1 MPLSGSLI
9 ERLCERLSRHVGEP
23 MDIEHSEP
31 VGGGS
36 ICAAYRLHTPAGR
49 WFVKVLDAEK
59 HPDLFAGEA
68 DGLQRLARAGALR
81 VPQVVGHGEDHDEA
95 YLLLEHIDTGPRR
108 TAFWE
113 ALGRGLAALHGHS
126 APRFGL
132 ERDNHI
138 GLLPQVNTREADWPT
153 FLVRHRLEPLVRQ
166 ARDRRRLDP
175 ATVQRF
181 DRLYPR
187 LDGLFPTEPPALLHG
202 DLWSGNVLC
211 ASDGSP
217 VLIDPAVYHGHRE
230 MDLAMAR
237 LFGGF
242 EEAFFAAYHS
252 ERPLEPGWPER
263 VELCQLY
270 PLLVHV
276 LLFGGGYAAQVQA
289 VLRRYT

>member
-9 ERLCERLSRHVGEP
+9 ERLCERLSHHLGELA
-23 MDIEHSEP
+23 DIEHHEP

-36 ICAAYRLHTPAGR
+36 ICAAFRLHTTAGR
-49 WFVKVLDAEK
+49 WFVKVVDAGR
-59 HPDLFAGEA
+59 HPGLFAAEA
-68 DGLQRLARAGALR
+68 DGLERLRATGAVR
-81 VPQVVGHGEDHDEA
+81 VPLVVGHGEDHDEA
-95 YLLLEHIDTGPRR
+95 YLLLEHIDGGLRS

-113 ALGRGLAALHGHS
+113 GLGRGVAALHRHT
-126 APRFGL
+126 APHFGL
-132 ERDNHI
+132 ERDNFI
-138 GLLPQVNTREADWPT
+138 GSLPQVNTREADWPT
-153 FLVRHRLEPLVRQ
+153 FLVRHRLEPLVRR

-181 DRLYPR
+181 DRLYAR
-187 LDGLFPTEPPALLHG
+187 LDMLFPPEPPALLHG

-211 ASDGSP
+211 AADGAP

-242 EEAFFAAYHS
+242 DEACFSAYQS
-252 ERPLEPGWPER
+252 EYPLEPGWAER

-276 LLFGGGYAAQVQA
+276 LLFGGGYAAQVEG
-289 VLRRYT
+289 VLRRFA